1 MSQNKNY
8 KILSTEQLKIMKC
21 NRYQNL
27 RNIAKVVLRG
37 KIIALSADIRKTENF
52 KINELHIWVRK
63 KAQNEIS
70 ENGIK

>member
-1 MSQNKNY
+1 
-8 KILSTEQLKIMKC
+8 MKC

>member
-1 MSQNKNY
+1 
-8 KILSTEQLKIMKC
+8 MKC

-52 KINELHIWVRK
+52 KINELHI
-63 KAQNEIS
+63 
-70 ENGIK
+70 